1 MSGTGRKKSE
11 HAREPETEG
20 KAGSPDRV
28 RGGYSLFSSPLRVP
42 ALPVKN
48 LNGTGPVH
56 PALAGEVQSRTEKK
70 GGAHKVATPP
80 VCPLTP
86 PLGGRGPE
94 GTSPSIGL

>member
-1 MSGTGRKKSE
+1 MSGTGRKESE
-11 HAREPETEG
+11 HAHEPEREG
-20 KAGSPDRV
+20 KAGSPDLV
-28 RGGYSLFSSPLRVP
+28 RGGYSLFSSLRVP

-70 GGAHKVATPP
+70 GGAHKVATPR

-94 GTSPSIGL
+94 GTSPTIGL